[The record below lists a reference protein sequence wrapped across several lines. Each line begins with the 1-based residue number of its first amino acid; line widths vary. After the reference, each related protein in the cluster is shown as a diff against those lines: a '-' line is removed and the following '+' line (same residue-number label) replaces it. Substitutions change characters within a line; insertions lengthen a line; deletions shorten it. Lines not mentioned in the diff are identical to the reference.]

1 MDQEPI
7 NVWDDGETVYAEYEN
22 EDGTTYTEVYGVLDP
37 ENDNGGYYV
46 DVSGDYDGFDGW

>member
-1 MDQEPI
+1 MSEPI
-7 NVWDDGETVYAEYEN
+7 NMWDDGETVYAEYEN

-46 DVSGDYDGFDGW
+46 DTSGNFDGFNGW